1 MINKSKLKATSDVT
15 KDSIVEHFISVMDDK
30 FPAIKIKGV
39 SHNRMIEVYTS
50 IGQYI
55 RNNYGLWLTTNPLTK
70 PFFEDNSKVE
80 YHPDEVSMDIVKG
93 IWCKLNETWPFYDYS
108 SGGFL
113 SEDRYYAFS
122 DSGGFAGKFYGYD
135 NELEAAADLKK
146 SGYTDDDWSMKPDDL
161 GAYVAVLT
169 GRQFID
175 QLYIICDGPEQ
186 KELFSSYGEWFKP
199 SLAPA
204 QQAMKV

>member
-1 MINKSKLKATSDVT
+1 MIDKSKLKATADIT
-15 KDSIVEHFISVMDDK
+15 KDSIAAHFIDVMDDK

-39 SHNRMIEVYTS
+39 PHNRMIEVYTS
-50 IGQYI
+50 IGQSI

-70 PFFEDNSKVE
+70 PYFEDNTKVE
-80 YHPDEVSMDIVKG
+80 CHPDEVSMDIVNI
-93 IWCKLNETWPFYDYS
+93 IWRKLNETWPFYDNS

-161 GAYVAVLT
+161 GVYVAVLT

-175 QLYIICDGPEQ
+175 KLYEICDCADQ
-186 KELFSSYGEWFKP
+186 KEAFAMYGNWFSP
-199 SLAPA
+199 TLAPA
-204 QQAMKV
+204 QQSLKV